1 MRTDRQAR
9 CAIALLAL
17 ATLGA
22 AAFAQEFGFD
32 ARLGNIQFPW
42 TSTTAITDS
51 VFPSTNYFWGG
62 DAWIDAPLGEDA
74 SLRFSYERDPV
85 LRNLA
90 IGAVQFERG
99 IASISVGPLV
109 GFLNSAETPFSA
121 GMSAALRLQWP
132 GVAYV
137 SVRSDG
143 GTAIS
148 LLQSDAD
155 PQARTEF
162 AVGFYVPHA
171 IISGVIKASRFNELD
186 ASGNRVTDSLTSYA
200 MTFDVFKKNI
210 PYTALFSIGYDL
222 RSKYYAATAT
232 TDSLGAIM
240 LGVDASAQA
249 TKDIKVTGGISTGAY
264 VFGLDA
270 LAGKGPASSD
280 FLFDAKLGMV
290 VQFEAIKALLQ
301 HPTKEAEKV
310 EKEPEA
316 APVENAKESD
326 KPAAAPEESPKAL
339 NPKFSITSGTGLYYD
354 AYPLSGTAPDLLAV
368 LYNLR
373 GGLWADLMLPL
384 KGSLSIGPELGLYY
398 IAGSSGG
405 VTSNLFDLPA
415 NAKLGYSL
423 GAVRIEGFGGF
434 FNSITA
440 PTSSVADFAFG
451 LDAGARVRFEGFYAE
466 GSYVFGLGGAR
477 SFPRFGVGYSLELKS
492 TKLP

>member
-1 MRTDRQAR
+1 MRTDTRAR
-9 CAIALLAL
+9 RAIALLAFV
-17 ATLGA
+17 ALGA

-42 TSTTAITDS
+42 ASTTAITDS
-51 VFPSTNYFWGG
+51 VFPSSNYFWGG

-85 LRNLA
+85 LRNIA
-90 IGAVQFERG
+90 IGAVKFERG

-109 GFLNSAETPFSA
+109 GFLNSDATPFSM

-148 LLQSDAD
+148 LLQSDIE

-171 IISGVIKASRFNELD
+171 IVSGVIKASRFSELD
-186 ASGNRVTDSLTSYA
+186 ASGKSVTDSLTSYA

-222 RSKYYAATAT
+222 RSKYYAAAAT

-249 TKDIKVTGGISTGAY
+249 TKDIKVTGSISTGAY
-264 VFGLDA
+264 VFGLNA
-270 LAGKGPASSD
+270 LSGKGPASSD

-290 VQFEAIKALLQ
+290 VQFEAFKTLLQ
-301 HPTKEAEKV
+301 HPTNEAQKTEAAA
-310 EKEPEA
+310 EA
-316 APVENAKESD
+316 APADGQKNVAAEDAAKKED
-326 KPAAAPEESPKAL
+326 KPAAVQEESAKAL
-339 NPKFSITSGTGLYYD
+339 NLKFSIASGVGLYYD
-354 AYPLSGTAPDLLAV
+354 AYPLSGTTIDFFSV
-368 LYNLR
+368 ISNLR
-373 GGLWADLMLPL
+373 GGLWADLMLPVTSDL
-384 KGSLSIGPELGLYY
+384 TVGPEMGLYY
-398 IAGSSGG
+398 IAGSS
-405 VTSNLFDLPA
+405 NFFDLPV
-415 NAKLGYSL
+415 NVKLAYSL
-423 GAVRIEGFGGF
+423 GAVCIEGFGGF
-434 FNSITA
+434 FSSISTA
-440 PTSSVADFAFG
+440 TASVTDFAFG
-451 LDAGARVRFEGFYAE
+451 LDVGTRVRFDHIYAE
-466 GSYVFGLGGAR
+466 GSYVFGLGGAQ
-477 SFPRFGVGYSLELKS
+477 SFPRLGVGYTMDLK
-492 TKLP
+492 K